1 MRTHRMTGAFLLW
14 LAAGPAPGQIA
25 EDAAWTVL
33 DRGAANEHVVQ
44 RSQALAALSTLG
56 TNPRAVRRVE
66 AALAD
71 KDWSVRQAAVAA
83 LGQMQA
89 KASVPKLQPLLKDEA
104 PEVSFAAAKVL
115 WDLGDRSGHDILL
128 EILAGERRDSPGLV
142 RTQLRDARSKL
153 RNPAGLLLMG
163 AKEGVGMVF
172 GPASTGITVVEELM
186 KDNAAS
192 ARVVATTL
200 LATDTDPSAGQEL
213 AGALEDHNWIVRA
226 AAAKA
231 LGLHGDRALI
241 PKLQGRL
248 TDDREAVRYMAA
260 ASIVRLS
267 APPPKPPAPPKRR
280 PAPAKVPAKA
290 PGK

>member
-1 MRTHRMTGAFLLW
+1 MRTHRMMGAFLLW
-14 LAAGPAPGQIA
+14 LAAGPAPGQVA

-33 DRGAANEHVVQ
+33 DRGVANTRVLQ

-56 TNPRAVRRVE
+56 TKPRALRRVE

-89 KASVPKLQPLLKDEA
+89 KASVAKLQPLLQDEA

-115 WDLGDRSGHDILL
+115 WDLGDRSGHDLL
-128 EILAGERRDSPGLV
+128 LDVLLGERRDSPGLV
-142 RTQLRDARSKL
+142 RSQIREARSKL
-153 RNPAGLLLMG
+153 RNPTGLLLMG
-163 AKEGVGMVF
+163 AREGVGMVF
-172 GPASTGITVVEELM
+172 GPASTGITVMEELL

-192 ARVVATTL
+192 ARVVAATL
-200 LATDTDPSAGQEL
+200 LATDTDPSANQEL
-213 AGALEDHNWIVRA
+213 VWALEDHNWIVRA

-231 LGLHGDRALI
+231 LGLHGDRTLI
-241 PKLQGRL
+241 PKLQEHL
-248 TDDREAVRYMAA
+248 TDEREAVRYMAA
-260 ASIVRLS
+260 ASIVRLTP
-267 APPPKPPAPPKRR
+267 PPPKPPSPPKRR